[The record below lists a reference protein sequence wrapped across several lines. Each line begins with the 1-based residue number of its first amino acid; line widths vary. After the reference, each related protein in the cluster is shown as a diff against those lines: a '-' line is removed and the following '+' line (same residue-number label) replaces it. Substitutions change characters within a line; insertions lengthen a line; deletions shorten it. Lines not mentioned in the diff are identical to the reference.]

1 MSLCAVGMRYCQ
13 QKINVRYNGKDIDW
27 YLNKHYFVSQFSKII
42 FLARISLNFF
52 DQDELRPENTRKL
65 CMDSLKSYEDL
76 KNKPLV
82 EAYVEIRWRLQKQG
96 LAQSFDYQILLGGLR
111 SQIEGKFPYHEPLPS
126 INIPDEMAGHTVQ
139 HRFRTQ
145 EDGWPVIQVGPG
157 IFTFNE
163 TTKYKW
169 SSFKTDV
176 LEAVEYY
183 YSAYPKKEEL
193 EPVSIF
199 LRYIDAIQF
208 DHTREDVRQFLRDKL
223 KVGIALPDGL
233 FESGHIEHKPRSLKF
248 EVSFPCDKPKGQA
261 VVLFATGSSNKDGK
275 EYPSIIWHTTVQS
288 TGNDVPIIPRGL
300 ENWLDSAHEITHDWF
315 VKFSKGDL
323 LRSFESE

>member
-1 MSLCAVGMRYCQ
+1 
-13 QKINVRYNGKDIDW
+13 
-27 YLNKHYFVSQFSKII
+27 
-42 FLARISLNFF
+42 
-52 DQDELRPENTRKL
+52 
-65 CMDSLKSYEDL
+65 MDYSSSYEDL

-82 EAYVEIRWRLQKQG
+82 EAYVEIRWRLQKQEM
-96 LAQSFDYQILLGGLR
+96 AQSFDYQILLGGLR
-111 SQIEGKFPYHEPLPS
+111 GQIEGKFPYHEPLPS
-126 INIPDEMAGHTVQ
+126 VHIPDEMAGHTVQ

-145 EDGWPVIQVGPG
+145 EEGWPVIQVGPG

-163 TTKYKW
+163 TTKYIW
-169 SSFKTDV
+169 SHFKTDV
-176 LEAVEYY
+176 LEAVGYY

-223 KVGIALPDGL
+223 KVDITLPNDL
-233 FESGHIEHKPRSLKF
+233 FENGHIEHNPWALKF

-261 VVLFATGSSNKDGK
+261 VVQFATGSSNKDCK

-288 TGNDVPIIPRGL
+288 AGNDVPIIPKGL

-315 VKFSKGDL
+315 LKFSEGDL
-323 LRSFESE
+323 LRSFKGE

>member
-1 MSLCAVGMRYCQ
+1 
-13 QKINVRYNGKDIDW
+13 
-27 YLNKHYFVSQFSKII
+27 
-42 FLARISLNFF
+42 
-52 DQDELRPENTRKL
+52 
-65 CMDSLKSYEDL
+65 MDSLKSYEDL
-76 KNKPLV
+76 ENKPLV
-82 EAYVEIRWRLQKQG
+82 EAYVEIRWRLPEQEKE
-96 LAQSFDYQILLGGLR
+96 QSFDYKFLLGRLHG
-111 SQIEGKFPYHEPLPS
+111 QIEGKFPYYEPLPS
-126 INIPDEMAGHTVQ
+126 AHIPDEMAGYTVQ

-163 TTKYKW
+163 TSKYIW

-183 YSAYPKKEEL
+183 YSAYPQKEKL
-193 EPVSIF
+193 EPVSIY

-223 KVGIALPDGL
+223 KVGITLPDGL
-233 FESGHIEHKPRSLKF
+233 EGGHIEYKPRSLKF

-261 VVLFATGSSNKDGK
+261 VVLFATGNSKRDGN

-288 TGNDVPIIPRGL
+288 IGKDVPIIPRGL

-315 VKFSKGDL
+315 VKFSEGDL
-323 LRSFESE
+323 LRSFEGE